1 MRNNKINI
9 ATNINKISD
18 NDHLELIHQFAATVN
33 HEINNPLT
41 SIIGQAE
48 ISEIAYENGMEET
61 LRKALQNII
70 KEAEKIRFITK
81 KLENLQSIET
91 EDYAGYS
98 KILNLT

>member
-1 MRNNKINI
+1 MRNSKLNI
-9 ATNINKISD
+9 ATKESKNTESE
-18 NDHLELIHQFAATVN
+18 HLELIHQFAATVN

-61 LRKALQNII
+61 LRQALQNII
-70 KEAEKIRFITK
+70 KEAEKIRFITH

-91 EDYAGYS
+91 EDYAGYT